1 MSKACRVLNLEEDGS
16 STPNTTII
24 KLDYVNNSSNITT
37 FLTPSPYHLL
47 DHEYGM
53 TPQNQIIPNPLTSP
67 LVKSQGVKR
76 RLNLET
82 SNFGYEEVSTSM
94 TPKRMRK
101 WSSSS
106 GGSENPSPAQSVA
119 GKKCAER
126 PTRYDTSL
134 GLLTK
139 KFIGLLESSVDGVV
153 DLNIASEKLDVQKRR
168 IYDITNVL
176 EGIGILEKK
185 SKNNIQWKG
194 GNMYGSD
201 KNTVQQDI
209 DIMKA
214 KEEELDKL
222 IINTERD
229 IKQLTEDKRYGYVSY
244 QDIRSI
250 ESFRQKTVL
259 VVKAPPET
267 ELQVPQDHV
276 DGEQKMYMKSNTG
289 EIEVFLCPEYNA
301 SASTHQPQSQ
311 LRPYITQNIS
321 DNSNNDNSVIKSPQ
335 KLTVIQQSP
344 TYSSYK
350 YKVETVK
357 SYIENDDD
365 HCVIDVPK
373 EDMNIEQQQF
383 IPSTS
388 GSAKDMF
395 EVSCEPFLMLE
406 PPNEDDYN
414 YCLDSEEGL
423 GDLFGFR
430 LE

>member
-1 MSKACRVLNLEEDGS
+1 MSKACRVLNLEDDGS

-24 KLDYVNNSSNITT
+24 KLDYVSSSPNMTT

-67 LVKSQGVKR
+67 LIKSQGVKR

-82 SNFGYEEVSTSM
+82 SNYAYEDDVAVPVTA
-94 TPKRMRK
+94 KRMRK

-106 GGSENPSPAQSVA
+106 AGSESPSPAQSVA

-139 KFIGLLESSVDGVV
+139 KFIGLLEDSVDGVV

-194 GNMYGSD
+194 GSMYGSD
-201 KNTVQQDI
+201 KNSVQQDI
-209 DIMKA
+209 ETMKA

-229 IKQLTEDKRYGYVSY
+229 IKQLNEDKRYSYVSY

-301 SASTHQPQSQ
+301 SATTHQPQSQ
-311 LRPYITQNIS
+311 LRPYITQSIS
-321 DNSNNDNSVIKSPQ
+321 DSSNGSSTVIKSPQ
-335 KLTVIQQSP
+335 KATVIQQSP
-344 TYSSYK
+344 TYSSQK
-350 YKVETVK
+350 IKLQKHNTND
-357 SYIENDDD
+357 ENQSMIRTNAELADE
-365 HCVIDVPK
+365 H
-373 EDMNIEQQQF
+373 QY

-388 GSAKDMF
+388 GSGRDMF
-395 EVSCEPFLMLE
+395 EGSSEPFLMLE